1 MEATNLRLFNID
13 YRLREELLNFKI
25 NGKFNS
31 TEFTVYTYLLMTAQY
46 EDNTIN
52 GILLKCGQ
60 TLTSIRKLS
69 ANTGLTEKT
78 VRVAIKN
85 LISNGYIEQHST
97 RHYTIFTLCHYT
109 KSDNKGI
116 SKPDKEVSDT
126 NQTDKQA
133 REDYYNELV
142 QKYIKGT
149 LTAKEKEIFDNWR
162 I

>member
-1 MEATNLRLFNID
+1 M
-13 YRLREELLNFKI
+13 
-25 NGKFNS
+25 
-31 TEFTVYTYLLMTAQY
+31 TEHAL
-46 EDNTIN
+46 
-52 GILLKCGQ
+52 
-60 TLTSIRKLS
+60 
-69 ANTGLTEKT
+69 
-78 VRVAIKN
+78 
-85 LISNGYIEQHST
+85 
-97 RHYTIFTLCHYT
+97 HYTIFTLCHYT

>member
-1 MEATNLRLFNID
+1 MEATSLRLFNID

-25 NGKFNS
+25 NGKPNS
-31 TEFTVYTYLLMTAQY
+31 NACLVYTYLLMVAQY
-46 EDNTIN
+46 EDNTVN
-52 GILLKCGQ
+52 GTLLQCGQ
-60 TLTSIRKLS
+60 ALTSVQKIS
-69 ANTGLTEKT
+69 DDIGLTVSQT
-78 VRVAIKN
+78 RTALKN
-85 LISNGYIEQHST
+85 LVSNGYITSRST
-97 RHYTIFTLCHYT
+97 MHYTIFTLCHYT
-109 KSDNKGI
+109 KADNKGT

-149 LTAKEKEIFDNWR
+149 LTAEEKEIFDNWR